1 MPNAV
6 VNAAASGDNT
16 IIAAPGAGKQIEV
29 RGYHI
34 AAAGAVTATWKSGS
48 TALTGAMTMATGT
61 PHDAYSWADPVF
73 LLAANEA
80 LVLTLGGAVQVSGH
94 VTYVIRNTSPTAGV
108 A

>member
-34 AAAGAVTATWKSGS
+34 VSANTVTATWKSGS
-48 TALTGAMTMATGT
+48 TALSGPMSMAVGNPFT
-61 PHDAYSWADPVF
+61 PYSWADPVF
-73 LLAANEA
+73 LLGANEA
-80 LVLTLGGAVQVSGH
+80 LVLTLGGSVQVSGH

>member
-6 VNAAASGDNT
+6 VNEATSGDRT

-34 AAAGAVTATWKSGS
+34 VSANTVTATWKSGS
-48 TALTGAMTMATGT
+48 TALTGAMSMAVGNPFT
-61 PHDAYSWADPVF
+61 PYSWSDPVF
-73 LLAANEA
+73 LLGANEA
-80 LVLTLGGAVQVSGH
+80 LVLTLGGSVQVSGH